1 VDGGGGGD
9 VHRSGSRR
17 VSVTLNPE
25 EHKHHID
32 FLHFFS
38 TIRLNSFD
46 TFCLIFERIP
56 RPGYVEKNAI
66 IEVRMRMKGS
76 TSRRL
81 DGRLSSSPRI
91 EDCTIKFSNRDYYLS
106 TILKLSAHHRRPHVR
121 QL

>member
-56 RPGYVEKNAI
+56 RPGYVEK
-66 IEVRMRMKGS
+66 
-76 TSRRL
+76 TRL
-81 DGRLSSSPRI
+81 L
-91 EDCTIKFSNRDYYLS
+91 KFEC
-106 TILKLSAHHRRPHVR
+106 A
-121 QL
+121 